1 MKHFLFILIILCM
14 ISQNTT
20 ADVIDSNHVKAG
32 KFIYVQIS
40 IIPENNYSIELGILM
55 EDSVMSP
62 DITNKSLFIE
72 SILSHSYYVPL
83 IGIGTAYAD
92 VYKKIFGDYNLHK
105 IQTFEAEFNYN
116 TYKYSKEFHFKL
128 QTGDDVYIRFSSIT
142 GFFYMPDNAKNYF
155 NSTNDTYLEKIS
167 NLKCSIPICIL
178 FYDGQFI
185 EPSCP
190 FRWLDRRYGSGEHG

>member
-142 GFFYMPDNAKNYF
+142 GFFYMHWTMYKESQGQIIGYLKPQWYHFAKEYSKKALPLYN
-155 NSTNDTYLEKIS
+155 E
-167 NLKCSIPICIL
+167 
-178 FYDGQFI
+178 
-185 EPSCP
+185 
-190 FRWLDRRYGSGEHG
+190 